1 MTLHYIHIHACKQA
15 EYIDIRTYIHIYI
28 YTAIHTHILLIV
40 LIFPGLTKECQTGDI
55 LAISQVRYMQ
65 GLQPNVNQV
74 RTSTME
80 I

>member
-1 MTLHYIHIHACKQA
+1 M
-15 EYIDIRTYIHIYI
+15 
-28 YTAIHTHILLIV
+28 LIV